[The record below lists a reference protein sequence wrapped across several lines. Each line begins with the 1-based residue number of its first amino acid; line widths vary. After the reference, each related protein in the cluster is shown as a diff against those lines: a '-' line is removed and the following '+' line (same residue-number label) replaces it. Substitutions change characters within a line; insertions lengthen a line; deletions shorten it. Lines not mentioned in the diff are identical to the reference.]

1 MINLRYHIVS
11 VVAVFLA
18 LGIGLALG
26 STFVDSILVNEL
38 EDQVN
43 QLDVAQEEA
52 VELKNQAIAERD
64 REAQNNQ
71 TLRTQIA
78 ALEDDHLAKLAAL
91 QAANDQKRQALIEQ
105 AELETESTKL
115 LLNSVETLMPR
126 GRLSGTSLGSTSPNC
141 GRPLGCGGNP
151 RNPDPIGRQLSRNVM
166 DSTEHEL
173 RRRNSWPLA
182 SGI

>member
-52 VELKNQAIAERD
+52 AELKNQAIAERD

-78 ALEDDHLAKLAAL
+78 ALEDDHLAKLAEL

-105 AELETESTKL
+105 AELETESTKQ
-115 LLNSVETLMPR
+115 NANELMWAVF
-126 GRLSGTSLGSTSPNC
+126 TAF
-141 GRPLGCGGNP
+141 
-151 RNPDPIGRQLSRNVM
+151 IK
-166 DSTEHEL
+166 
-173 RRRNSWPLA
+173 
-182 SGI
+182 

>member
-52 VELKNQAIAERD
+52 VELKNQAITERD
-64 REAQNNQ
+64 LEAQNYQ
-71 TLRTQIA
+71 TLRTEIA
-78 ALEDDHLAKLAAL
+78 ALEDDHLA
-91 QAANDQKRQALIEQ
+91 
-105 AELETESTKL
+105 
-115 LLNSVETLMPR
+115 
-126 GRLSGTSLGSTSPNC
+126 
-141 GRPLGCGGNP
+141 
-151 RNPDPIGRQLSRNVM
+151 
-166 DSTEHEL
+166 
-173 RRRNSWPLA
+173 
-182 SGI
+182 